1 MANFLLFM
9 LSALKVEDGRTQR
22 YFGNKVLLVGLE
34 DGNIL
39 LQDSCT
45 RQSNHSFHTEIF
57 NDKKIIIKTINAEC
71 IK

>member
-1 MANFLLFM
+1 M

-45 RQSNHSFHTEIF
+45 RQADGELPVFRAVRLQIV
-57 NDKKIIIKTINAEC
+57 I
-71 IK
+71 